1 MQIINLI
8 HTKQE
13 KFKYIVLNDHTF
25 QEVFIQK
32 PLSSTYIYIWNEHE
46 FFSKIS
52 ENLQVSYTI
61 TGQILYI
68 FIYTHMN
75 THKT

>member
-1 MQIINLI
+1 MQIINHI

-13 KFKYIVLNDHTF
+13 KFKYIVLNDYTF
-25 QEVFIQK
+25 QEEFIQK
-32 PLSSTYIYIWNEHE
+32 PLSSIYIYIWNEHE

-52 ENLQVSYTI
+52 ENLQDSYTN

-68 FIYTHMN
+68 FIYTHMIS
-75 THKT
+75 HKT